1 MLPHVKMIGGK
12 LFTENPKGF
21 NPFNE
26 DLVLKDGKEFRDWNP
41 NRSKLGAAIVKG
53 VRLEILEG
61 WKVLY
66 LGCAHGYTPSRVA
79 SIVGNEGVVYGVEM
93 SERCFNDLLP
103 LTEKLTNI
111 VPILS
116 DARKIEN
123 YDWVEPVDLVYCDIA
138 DRQMTEIAIDNCKKF
153 LKPSG
158 ILMLAIK
165 SRSID
170 VTDSPKKIVQDEL
183 AKVKDA
189 GFKVL
194 DWKMLDPFE
203 KDHGFIVARMK

>member
-1 MLPHVKMIGGK
+1 
-12 LFTENPKGF
+12 
-21 NPFNE
+21 
-26 DLVLKDGKEFRDWNP
+26 
-41 NRSKLGAAIVKG
+41 
-53 VRLEILEG
+53 
-61 WKVLY
+61 
-66 LGCAHGYTPSRVA
+66 
-79 SIVGNEGVVYGVEM
+79 
-93 SERCFNDLLP
+93 LLP